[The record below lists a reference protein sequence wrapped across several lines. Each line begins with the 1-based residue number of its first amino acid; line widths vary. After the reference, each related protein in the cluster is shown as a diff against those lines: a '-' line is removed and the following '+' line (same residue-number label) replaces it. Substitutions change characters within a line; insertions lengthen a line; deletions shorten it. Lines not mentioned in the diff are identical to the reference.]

1 MLDWPS
7 DAGDASVR
15 DMNLSDGMGGRRF
28 ALGACV
34 CLGLMACDDK
44 DALGGGQAQDD
55 GTNGQCEET
64 VMVLADLTAT
74 TALGVAPQELADAV
88 VLPDAGEVW
97 TWADPTVADGE
108 FVVVTNATPGDT
120 TLQISVASVGEARLV
135 ASEPK
140 LPEPGTDAPS
150 IYPICNDRIEL
161 DVTLAIATEDGMLD
175 EAGVAATLRYESDE
189 EGIST
194 VEGMRVSASVPL
206 EMSTLEGALEVV
218 SESPE
223 ALDSVVYALDLALGG
238 TEGGA
243 PVLPEISLNALG
255 EGSDGN
261 IAWAAFYMLGSL
273 PGL

>member
-1 MLDWPS
+1 MQQLEQ
-7 DAGDASVR
+7 G
-15 DMNLSDGMGGRRF
+15 LSFGRFMRWVPRI
-28 ALGACV
+28 LSE
-34 CLGLMACDDK
+34 MD
-44 DALGGGQAQDD
+44 QD
-55 GTNGQCEET
+55 
-64 VMVLADLTAT
+64 
-74 TALGVAPQELADAV
+74 
-88 VLPDAGEVW
+88 
-97 TWADPTVADGE
+97 
-108 FVVVTNATPGDT
+108 F
-120 TLQISVASVGEARLV
+120 
-135 ASEPK
+135 
-140 LPEPGTDAPS
+140 
-150 IYPICNDRIEL
+150 
-161 DVTLAIATEDGMLD
+161 LD